1 MPVPDFQTL
10 MLPVLKLYADG
21 SERASGDAAQPLSEQ
36 FQLTA
41 EELAERLP
49 SGRQTRFRNRVAW
62 ALGYLKQ
69 AGLLESPQRGRYRIT
84 QRGRE
89 ALASNPQRIDIGF
102 LERYPEFQEFRA
114 RTGSTNETVVPGG
127 GAVTL
132 STSETELTPDEQV
145 RAGAARHRTL
155 LAGLLL
161 ERVKQAPPAFFEN
174 LVVELLVA
182 MGYGGSHEDAAKVVG
197 RAGDGGIDGI
207 IKEDRL
213 GFDSIYVQAKRW
225 DGPVGRPTVQQ
236 FAGAL
241 QGQRARKGVVITTS
255 TFTREAV
262 DYAAGLQ
269 STIILM
275 DGAQL
280 AQLMIDYG
288 IGVADVE
295 TIRLKRIDED
305 YFAEDAAS

>member
-10 MLPVLKLYADG
+10 MLPVLMLYADG
-21 SERASGDAAQPLSEQ
+21 KEHASSEAGEPLAKQ
-36 FQLTA
+36 FHLTQDDI
-41 EELAERLP
+41 AERLP

-62 ALGYLKQ
+62 AHSYLKQ
-69 AGLLESPQRGRYRIT
+69 GGLLESPRHGRYQIT
-84 QRGRE
+84 ARGRE
-89 ALASNPQRIDIGF
+89 ALASNPSRVDIDF
-102 LERYPEFQEFRA
+102 LERYPEFQEFRT
-114 RTGSTNETVVPGG
+114 RSGSNTSVVPEA
-127 GAVTL
+127 GAVALT
-132 STSETELTPDEQV
+132 TSETELTPDEQV
-145 RAGAARHRTL
+145 RLGAARHRTL
-155 LAGLLL
+155 LAGLLI

-182 MGYGGSHEDAAKVVG
+182 MGYGGSHADAAKVVG

-225 DGPVGRPTVQQ
+225 EGPVSRPIVQQ

-262 DYAAGLQ
+262 EYAAGLQ
-269 STIILM
+269 STIILL
-275 DGAQL
+275 DGRQL
-280 AQLMIDYG
+280 AELMVDYG
-288 IGVADVE
+288 IGVADVD
-295 TIRLKRIDED
+295 TIRIKRIDED
-305 YFAEDAAS
+305 YFTEDVPT

>member
-21 SERASGDAAQPLSEQ
+21 KEHASSDSTEPLAKQ
-36 FQLTA
+36 FQLNP

-49 SGRQTRFRNRVAW
+49 SGRQTRFRNRIAW
-62 ALGYLKQ
+62 AHSYLKQ
-69 AGLLESPQRGRYRIT
+69 GGLLESPRHGRYRIT
-84 QRGRE
+84 ARGRE
-89 ALASNPQRIDIGF
+89 AVGSNPARIDIGF

-114 RTGSTNETVVPGG
+114 RTASNTTIIPATGS
-127 GAVTL
+127 ATL
-132 STSETELTPDEQV
+132 STSETELTPDEQA
-145 RAGAARHRTL
+145 RLGAARHRTL

-182 MGYGGSHEDAAKVVG
+182 MGYGGSHADAAKVVG
-197 RAGDGGIDGI
+197 RSGDGGIDGI

-225 DGPVGRPTVQQ
+225 EGPVGRPTVQQ

-241 QGQRARKGVVITTS
+241 QGQRARKGVVLTTS
-255 TFTREAV
+255 TFTREAA

-269 STIILM
+269 STIILV
-275 DGAQL
+275 DGPQL
-280 AQLMIDYG
+280 AELMIDFG

-305 YFAEDAAS
+305 YFAEDVAS

>member
-10 MLPVLKLYADG
+10 MLPLLTLYADG
-21 SERASGDAAQPLSEQ
+21 SEHSSGDAAQPLSEQ
-36 FQLTA
+36 FHLTP
-41 EELAERLP
+41 EDLAERLP
-49 SGRQTRFRNRVAW
+49 SGRQTRFRNRIAW
-62 ALGYLKQ
+62 AHGYLKQ

-89 ALASNPQRIDIGF
+89 ALESTPERIDIGF
-102 LERYPEFQEFRA
+102 LERYPEFQDFRA
-114 RTGSTNETVVPGG
+114 RTAPTNTTIVPGTG
-127 GAVTL
+127 LVALGSA
-132 STSETELTPDEQV
+132 ETELTPDEQV
-145 RAGAARHRTL
+145 RAGAIRHRTL
-155 LAGLLL
+155 LAAQLL

-197 RAGDGGIDGI
+197 RSGDGGVDGI

-225 DGPVGRPTVQQ
+225 EGPVGRPTVQQ

-255 TFTREAV
+255 TFTREAIE
-262 DYAAGLQ
+262 YAAGLQ
-269 STIILM
+269 STIILV
-275 DGAQL
+275 DGPQL

-305 YFAEDAAS
+305 YFTEDQAS

>member
-1 MPVPDFQTL
+1 
-10 MLPVLKLYADG
+10 
-21 SERASGDAAQPLSEQ
+21 
-36 FQLTA
+36 
-41 EELAERLP
+41 
-49 SGRQTRFRNRVAW
+49 
-62 ALGYLKQ
+62 
-69 AGLLESPQRGRYRIT
+69 
-84 QRGRE
+84 
-89 ALASNPQRIDIGF
+89 

-114 RTGSTNETVVPGG
+114 RTPTNTTIVPGTG
-127 GAVTL
+127 TASLGAT
-132 STSETELTPDEQV
+132 ETELTPDEQV
-145 RAGAARHRTL
+145 RLGAARHKTL
-155 LAGLLL
+155 LAELLL

-197 RAGDGGIDGI
+197 RSGDGGIDGI

-225 DGPVGRPTVQQ
+225 DGSVGRPTVQQ

-241 QGQRARKGVVITTS
+241 QGHRAHKGVVITTS
-255 TFTREAV
+255 TFTREAM
-262 DYAAGLQ
+262 DYVSGLQ
-269 STIILM
+269 STIILV
-275 DGAQL
+275 DGPQL

-305 YFAEDAAS
+305 YFVEDAGS